1 MVSNLHTIVSLA
13 KGREESA
20 VLELLD
26 AFLPQIKNLSHS
38 VSGEDTCQDL
48 QLFLLELADKLP
60 LERDIF
66 QNNRILG
73 AYIARSLRRRAYLL
87 RSQMSRKQ
95 CRERALDEDLAAAN
109 PLQFEDSVLLFGL
122 LKTLAPKERR
132 LLYWIYFDGYT
143 CAEISRAR
151 RVSAQAINQ
160 AKRKA
165 LQKLRCA
172 YSGAKYKPGMPPYSF

>member
-1 MVSNLHTIVSLA
+1 MTKYLHVLVSLA
-13 KGREESA
+13 KRREESA
-20 VLELLD
+20 VLDLLN

-48 QLFLLELADKLP
+48 QLFLLELADKLQ

-66 QNNRILG
+66 QNDRILG
-73 AYIARSLRRRAYLL
+73 AYIAHSLRHRAYLL
-87 RSQMSRKQ
+87 RSQKNRKLV
-95 CRERALDEDLAAAN
+95 RERALDEALAFTDAP
-109 PLQFEDSVLLFGL
+109 PLEDSVLLSGL
-122 LKTLAPKERR
+122 LKTLTPNERR

-151 RVSAQAINQ
+151 RVSVQAVNQ

-172 YSGAKYKPGMPPYSF
+172 YSGAKYKPGAPL